1 MILLGAGAVAD
12 AGYPTANALIGR
24 LEKEA
29 QSGQWD
35 TDLRSLF
42 ESHLN
47 AFRASLESV
56 GELAVPPP
64 LRSPDEGRLFDV
76 GTLGYPGKGAF
87 VFAPTGAEYR
97 SAEGAKVEPYLEDFF
112 AYWDWV
118 YQTRNASL
126 WSEQVE
132 GLHPSNL
139 HIRRKLLRDLRDQAV
154 WLAYE
159 LLDPMQNREA
169 GYLEG
174 LLGVRGPD
182 SMTTVIGTLNFD
194 LEVERLA
201 KGRSMSVNS
210 GFQRMPTAPPPP
222 SWYGPLPELWKYYAQ
237 RLESYVGFQNSPEV
251 DVELL
256 KIHGSLGW
264 FRMEEGSGDIGW
276 SDVLRDNVRITTL
289 RFSPDEMLKPG
300 QTIHRFSGK
309 EGFGWM
315 DGKAATGKA
324 GAIWLRPDLVFA
336 RSRKLVVTG
345 PMLDSMARFS
355 HWLGDAARILVV
367 GYAWRDPH
375 INDLILQ
382 HVSRGLNVITV
393 GGSPVPENLLPLLA
407 NKFPTT
413 HRKILHQFSCLGGGA
428 QSVFASKVAVTP
440 GGQEEEVSLEQLTDE
455 SAISDAFSLAEHAE
469 KLTFRKEPD

>member
-12 AGYPTANALIGR
+12 AGYPTAKALIGR
-24 LEKEA
+24 LENEA
-29 QSGQWD
+29 KSGRWGS
-35 TDLRSLF
+35 DLSSLF
-42 ESHLN
+42 ESHLA
-47 AFRASLESV
+47 AFRESLESV
-56 GELAVPPP
+56 GELSLPPP
-64 LRSPDEGRLFDV
+64 LQTPNEGRLYDV
-76 GTLGYPGKGAF
+76 GTLAYPSKGAF
-87 VFAPTGAEYR
+87 VFAPTGAEHR
-97 SAEGAKVEPYLEDFF
+97 SAGVAKEPYLEDFF

-118 YQTRNASL
+118 YQTQNVAL
-126 WSEQVE
+126 WSDEIK
-132 GLHPSNL
+132 GLHPGNL
-139 HIRRKLLRDLRDQAV
+139 HTRRKLMRDLRDEAV
-154 WLAYE
+154 WLVYD

-169 GYLEG
+169 VYLED
-174 LLGVRGPD
+174 LLTLPGPD
-182 SMTTVIGTLNFD
+182 PATTVICTLNFD

-201 KGRSMSVNS
+201 KGRGMSVNS

-222 SWYGPLPELWKYYAQ
+222 SWYGQLPALWKYYLR
-237 RLESYVGFQNSPEV
+237 RLESYVGFQTSAEA

-276 SDVLRDNVRITTL
+276 SDVLRDNVRVTTL

-300 QTIHRFSGK
+300 QPIHHFSGK
-309 EGFGWM
+309 EGFGSI
-315 DGKAATGKA
+315 DGEEATGKS

-345 PMLDSMARFS
+345 PMLELITRLS

-375 INDLILQ
+375 INDLILH

-440 GGQEEEVSLEQLTDE
+440 GGQEEGVSLEQLTDE